1 MNNSIDIYNEES
13 YLFFSIGNA
22 NYAFKS
28 NCVLTVMQLVE
39 LEYPES
45 MPNYIMGLLEYNNSI
60 IKIVDLCKVLN
71 LENQKYTLNSK
82 IIIVKAKN
90 DIFGIIADNIIEI
103 KRIISSSF
111 GSMPYS
117 SSKSYVL
124 GIYTDKDFSSTLIN
138 LENIEK
144 KINEKHYEDD
154 CTNSLPLLLPSDLN
168 SKEVLH
174 RRKMHYTR
182 KMREISNIIIESQ
195 DTYITFLLD
204 RNICCLKILHVLGF
218 YKLSNIKL
226 VAIPCTPS
234 FIRGVANLK
243 GRYITILD
251 LLQFSE
257 NKETKITKD
266 TNIILVEHEDY
277 QIGILADAIGET
289 IEVDENVV
297 KQIRE
302 KQSGCLKEC
311 VINNEVHLF
320 LDIKKLFENEKLY
333 IS

>member
-13 YLFFSIGNA
+13 YLFFSIGSA

-39 LEYPES
+39 LDYPES
-45 MPNYIMGLLEYNNSI
+45 MPDYIMGLLEYNNSI
-60 IKIVDLCKVLN
+60 IKIIDLCKILN

-90 DIFGIIADNIIEI
+90 DIFGVIADNIIEI
-103 KRIISSSF
+103 KRVFSSSF
-111 GSMPYS
+111 GSMPYN
-117 SSKSYVL
+117 SSKSYVD
-124 GIYTDKDFSSTLIN
+124 GIYTDKEFSSTLIN

-144 KINEKHYEDD
+144 KVNEKHYEDD
-154 CTNSLPLLLPSDLN
+154 CINPSPLLLPSDLN
-168 SKEVLH
+168 SKEILH
-174 RRKMHYTR
+174 RRKIHYTR
-182 KMREISNIIIESQ
+182 KMREVSNIIIESQ
-195 DTYITFLLD
+195 DTYITFILD
-204 RNICCLKILHVLGF
+204 RNTCCLKILHVLGF

-226 VAIPCTPS
+226 VEIPCAPN
-234 FIRGVANLK
+234 FIKGVANLK

-257 NKETKITKD
+257 NKKTEVNKD
-266 TNIILVEHEDY
+266 TNIILVEYEDY
-277 QIGILADAIGET
+277 QVGILADAIGET
-289 IEVDENVV
+289 IEVDENVI
-297 KQIRE
+297 KQIKE
-302 KQSGCLKEC
+302 KQSSCLQEC